1 VSNICARG
9 QYLVAFSYE
18 LPEKKILATFLEATY
33 IGQSATF
40 TRDHAYQIEV
50 VQHLG
55 RKLTVIATRGY
66 AHKRVMSSSVTY
78 PDLAAFLKN
87 WQITKVIQPNY
98 TDGRG
103 PTP

>member
-1 VSNICARG
+1 M
-9 QYLVAFSYE
+9 
-18 LPEKKILATFLEATY
+18 ATFLEATY

-40 TRDHAYQIEV
+40 TQGHAYQIEV
-50 VQHLG
+50 VQHFG

-66 AHKRVMSSSVTY
+66 AHKRVMSSSVIY
-78 PDLAAFLKN
+78 PNLAVFLRN
-87 WQITKVIQPNY
+87 WQITNVIEPNY